1 MNMEVADWMPAALD
15 LSLELPSV
23 LSADGGL
30 TGGGGPPSAAPPP
43 PSAPAAL
50 GTTSSGGSSSSLD
63 NLEHFNSD
71 AWSSL
76 AATGLAPPLFSPVT
90 PQLGDAPP
98 PSLSAAH
105 AKRCWPAGG
114 GWAEPTSAADLLSP
128 GLADAVLSAA
138 AVPGVAPDVL
148 LRVDPDLLNATDRRQ
163 RRRRL
168 RSLKNPRGRVGGVW
182 APAHGGVTKSLASSP
197 LPASAGWTPSSAA
210 PGGGGAAGG
219 RPPSPRGVALPS
231 AGPGTGGDGSPTTA
245 AAAAAAAADAAVDKK
260 AARVI
265 RNREVALKARQ
276 AAKDK
281 AARLAADNAALTAR
295 VAELLAENA
304 ALSAAAASLRAQVAG
319 GEGEAPAAGGS
330 AQRNWA

>member
-15 LSLELPSV
+15 LSLELPS
-23 LSADGGL
+23 
-30 TGGGGPPSAAPPP
+30 
-43 PSAPAAL
+43 
-50 GTTSSGGSSSSLD
+50 
-63 NLEHFNSD
+63 
-71 AWSSL
+71 
-76 AATGLAPPLFSPVT
+76 
-90 PQLGDAPP
+90 LGDAPP

-138 AVPGVAPDVL
+138 AVPGVAPD
-148 LRVDPDLLNATDRRQ
+148 
-163 RRRRL
+163 
-168 RSLKNPRGRVGGVW
+168 
-182 APAHGGVTKSLASSP
+182 
-197 LPASAGWTPSSAA
+197 
-210 PGGGGAAGG
+210 
-219 RPPSPRGVALPS
+219 
-231 AGPGTGGDGSPTTA
+231 
-245 AAAAAAAADAAVDKK
+245 